1 MPLAGYTPDTR
12 EVAIGRDVTIHIRG
26 LSLSS
31 VAVLIR
37 EHFPD
42 LDAILDLIQSNGSFD
57 ISEMQPLAVAVV
69 SQAPGLAA
77 NVIALAAGEGTARDA
92 ERIPG
97 PTQITLLLQIAELT
111 FAGVGGGGKAWETIA
126 ALLKT
131 TKMRQAL
138 TKFKTTTD

>member
-1 MPLAGYTPDTR
+1 MPLAGFEPESR
-12 EVAIGRDVTIHIRG
+12 EVAIARGVTVRIRG

-31 VAVLIR
+31 IAVLIR

-42 LDAILDLIQSNGSFD
+42 LDAIVDLIQSNGSFD
-57 ISEMQPLAVAVV
+57 IAELQPLAVAVV

-77 NVIALAAGEGTARDA
+77 NIIALAAGEGTARDA

-97 PTQITLLLQIAELT
+97 PTQISLLKEIAELT
-111 FAGVGGGGKAWETIA
+111 FAEAGGVGKAWETIA

-131 TKMRQAL
+131 TKMREAL
-138 TKFKTTTD
+138 TKFKTTD